1 MDVTENQ
8 KVSAP
13 APAPVSA
20 PAPTQSDTENQ
31 PQEQSQQIDLLS
43 LEITNENVA
52 LNAIVGFLN
61 IAQRRGVFNFP
72 ESAKINE
79 CIQKFVRQ
87 SPPTSQ

>member
-1 MDVTENQ
+1 MDVTENR
-8 KVSAP
+8 KVAAP
-13 APAPVSA
+13 APSPESA
-20 PAPTQSDTENQ
+20 PQG
-31 PQEQSQQIDLLS
+31 EQTQQIDLLS

-52 LNAIVGFLN
+52 LNALVGFLN

-87 SPPTSQ
+87 APSESQ

>member
-8 KVSAP
+8 KVAAP
-13 APAPVSA
+13 APSA
-20 PAPTQSDTENQ
+20 ENAAQ
-31 PQEQSQQIDLLS
+31 GEQTQQIDLLS

-52 LNAIVGFLN
+52 LNALVGFLN

-72 ESAKINE
+72 ESSKINE

-87 SPPTSQ
+87 SPPQSQ

>member
-8 KVSAP
+8 KVAAP
-13 APAPVSA
+13 APS
-20 PAPTQSDTENQ
+20 TENA
-31 PQEQSQQIDLLS
+31 PQGEQTQQIDLLS

-52 LNAIVGFLN
+52 LNALVGFLN

-87 SPPTSQ
+87 APSESQ